1 MRPPVPLALILV
13 SLTILGC
20 EPKEQRPGLRLSGE
34 VVEEDVTDWSFTDDH
49 QTIFVETLTW
59 YLLPHSV
66 TTVVFRHGDD
76 LYVPSSWRRT
86 DSGSRRS
93 PEGKRWVANVLRDPG
108 VRLKIGDRIYPRR
121 AVRVTDPELVAE
133 LYAAIGQKYERL
145 SHRRSEGPELWFF
158 RMDPHE
164 S

>member
-13 SLTILGC
+13 SLAILGC

-66 TTVVFRHGDD
+66 TTVVFRHGDH
-76 LYVPSSWRRT
+76 LYVPSRN
-86 DSGSRRS
+86 

-158 RMDPHE
+158 RMDPHG